1 LKEAQKMT
9 SAIFSFLFI
18 FTTAWAQ
25 PSSNVKEAALNQ
37 EFELKVGQ
45 QVSIKKEGL
54 RISFSS
60 VAEDSRC
67 PEGVTCVWAG
77 NGKVVLKLSKA
88 RRRSAT
94 MNLNTGLD
102 PKQAA
107 YREYEVK
114 LVSLSPYPKKDA
126 PIKKKN
132 YVATLIVSR
141 K

>member
-1 LKEAQKMT
+1 MT
-9 SAIFSFLFI
+9 SLILSFLFLL
-18 FTTAWAQ
+18 TTTVVAAQ
-25 PSSNVKEAALNQ
+25 PLGSVKDAALDQ
-37 EFELKVGQ
+37 EFEIKIGQ

-54 RISFSS
+54 KITFSY

-77 NGKVVLKLSKA
+77 NGKVVLSVSQA

-94 MNLNTGLD
+94 MRLNTGTD
-102 PKQAA
+102 PKEGA
-107 YREYEVK
+107 YREYVVK
-114 LVSLSPYPKKDA
+114 LVGLNPHPKKNV
-126 PIKKKN
+126 PIKKKD